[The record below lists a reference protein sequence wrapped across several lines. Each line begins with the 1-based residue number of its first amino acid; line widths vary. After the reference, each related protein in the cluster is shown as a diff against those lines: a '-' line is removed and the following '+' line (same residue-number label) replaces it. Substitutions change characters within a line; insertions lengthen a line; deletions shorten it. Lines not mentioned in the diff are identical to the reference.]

1 MRFSTRAFLAT
12 FVPFAVLLAASFW
25 AVRSAVTAA
34 VLDSLR
40 VSVRDNQ
47 RALTREQAHNEA
59 RNRAMLRG
67 VAENPS
73 LKAGLQLLAAE
84 HNEQARDTVQDQL
97 SEICNTLNFDFM
109 MVSGSGREPLA
120 AVVRAA

>member
-12 FVPFAVLLAASFW
+12 FIPFAVLLGASFW

-40 VSVRDNQ
+40 SSVRDNQ
-47 RALTREQAHNEA
+47 RALTREQARNET
-59 RNRAMLRG
+59 RNRATLRG
-67 VAENPS
+67 IAENPS

-84 HNEQARDTVQDQL
+84 HNDQARDTVQDQL
-97 SEICNTLNFDFM
+97 SEISATLNFDFM
-109 MVSGSGREPLA
+109 MVSGSQLEPLS
-120 AVVRAA
+120 AVV